1 MTGNPKILTTI
12 LNDFRILYFLIQ
24 FLDFL
29 VNPWVRPPTPR
40 AKPNL
45 PPWSINH
52 QPLLYLCDV
61 HFSWIYQRGHC
72 VTATVP
78 LILANTTPGNAC
90 WIGFWTHRSISGGLL
105 ESQHYDLFGSL
116 GRSKFVGLR
125 VLLDVQQCVHRSNVF
140 GLWCHSQEYSW
151 NWSSVGSVLSRP

>member
-78 LILANTTPGNAC
+78 LILANTTMTMAANHHHQPSIFAYSHRIW
-90 WIGFWTHRSISGGLL
+90 WISARLSPPVDISAMRY
-105 ESQHYDLFGSL
+105 Q
-116 GRSKFVGLR
+116 
-125 VLLDVQQCVHRSNVF
+125 
-140 GLWCHSQEYSW
+140 
-151 NWSSVGSVLSRP
+151 VLSLAGQYCLRCRCTFRHVDISNSRIGRCR